1 MLRFATLLMASVTVA
16 CLAETLVTIE
26 NDLMGKLTGEKG
38 EVTLFFVQ
46 HLCTFSGSSLNAI

>member
-1 MLRFATLLMASVTVA
+1 MLRLATFLLASVTVA

-38 EVTLFFVQ
+38 EVSFVFVQ
-46 HLCTFSGSSLNAI
+46 HLCTFSGPSSSAI